1 MKKRGILNAPLSYR
15 LARLGHTDE
24 IVVADCGFPIPPP
37 VPVADLAVT
46 HGLPGF
52 LSVLD
57 AVLDE
62 VAVEGAIVA
71 QEVVDAN
78 PDVWQGLQ
86 GRLIAVEL
94 VSHED
99 LKRAS
104 HRARLVIRTGEATPY
119 SNVILRCGVSF

>member
-24 IVVADCGFPIPPP
+24 IVVADCGFPIPPS

-86 GRLIAVEL
+86 GRLIGVEL

-104 HRARLVIRTGEATPY
+104 QQARLVIRTGEATPY